1 MVETRCLRRKNVLT
15 CVSISLNTPPVT
27 VGLAVLQYR
36 WSSQVSDAATT
47 RIRTGLQNSMMNF
60 RQDLSRELGT
70 LCLELQAQPDAA
82 GEDAKILAQKLE
94 YWQRT
99 SSAPALV
106 DDLYFWTASARG
118 DGTLF
123 HVVLPEARF
132 QPIAPW
138 YSSNHREKSR
148 RSAAAPAS
156 WRGGA
161 ASKYVMSGE

>member
-1 MVETRCLRRKNVLT
+1 MKLLSPERLSTWVVPTALACVL
-15 CVSISLNTPPVT
+15 

-36 WSSQVSDAATT
+36 WRSQVSDAATT

-70 LCLELQAQPDAA
+70 LCLELQAQPDAS

-99 SSAPALV
+99 SSAPAVV
-106 DDLYFWTASARG
+106 DTLYFWTASTIG

-123 HVVLPEARF
+123 RVVLPDARF
-132 QPIAPW
+132 EPVAWPSQLEPLEPALASI
-138 YSSNHREKSR
+138 SS
-148 RSAAAPAS
+148 PPP
-156 WRGGA
+156 
-161 ASKYVMSGE
+161 